1 MTLTRQLPS
10 LTGAAPMTRC
20 LAGAATVLFFLV
32 VAGNVSAYTFEYCK
46 GYADKVVQESTTAA
60 LSNAMRGTTSDPG
73 LSGLTGS
80 GSHNDPNSL
89 SGVLGGLAESQDQQ
103 SLWQRTF
110 NHCMGV
116 SR

>member
-1 MTLTRQLPS
+1 MTSALNLVDGTAALRLPRSMACFAALLLTLLMASQ
-10 LTGAAPMTRC
+10 
-20 LAGAATVLFFLV
+20 
-32 VAGNVSAYTFEYCK
+32 VSAYTFEYCK
-46 GYADKVVQESTTAA
+46 AYADKVVQESTSAA

-80 GSHNDPNSL
+80 GSHNDSNSL
-89 SGVLGGLAESQDQQ
+89 SGVLGSLSESQDQQ

>member
-20 LAGAATVLFFLV
+20 LTWIATVLFVLV
-32 VAGNVSAYTFEYCK
+32 IAGNVSAYTFEYCK
-46 GYADKVVQESTTAA
+46 EYADKVVQESTSAA

-80 GSHNDPNSL
+80 GSHNDSNSL
-89 SGVLGGLAESQDQQ
+89 SGVLGSLSESQDQQ